1 MNADIAVNLVVQA
14 IVLGFKVALPF
25 LGASL
30 VVGLAISIFQAAT
43 QIQEMTLAFIPK
55 IVATFLVL
63 ILAGPWMLSQIT
75 TYAHDLFVQIPQLA
89 GGG

>member
-1 MNADIAVNLVVQA
+1 MNADVAVNLAVQA
-14 IVLGFKVALPF
+14 IVLGFKIAMPF

-30 VVGLAISIFQAAT
+30 AVGLLVSIFQAAT

-63 ILAGPWMLSQIT
+63 VLAGPWMLAQIT
-75 TYAHDLFVQIPQLA
+75 AYTHDLFVQIPQLA